1 MNEKTYTLT
10 RSEMAIMQVLWDMPT
25 GGTIREI
32 LERFSAAQSAG
43 EETEAAETAAPSAVT
58 AKTPAY
64 TTVATFLKI
73 LMNKGFVESRR
84 AEKGKAQIFSCV
96 ITRAMYSRQMMRELK
111 GGLFGGSFKRMVH
124 YFVQEEDLSLDE
136 LHELL
141 ELIESTIEEESASR

>member
-10 RSEMAIMQVLWDMPT
+10 RSEMAIMQILWDMPT

-32 LERFSAAQSAG
+32 LDKFPAASSDPDS
-43 EETEAAETAAPSAVT
+43 EADAPDATS
-58 AKTPAY
+58 KPAY

-73 LMNKGFVESRR
+73 LMNKGFVASRR

-111 GGLFGGSFKRMVH
+111 SGLFGGSFKRMVH
-124 YFVQEEDLSLDE
+124 YFVQEEELSLDE
-136 LHELL
+136 LYELL
-141 ELIESTIEEESASR
+141 ELIESTIEEESTSR